1 VRLDFPELGRIHA
14 ERADLPPPSPPFLR
28 RLAGLRRLALLDSA
42 RGGRYTVVGAI
53 PLARF
58 TWRPGLGEVA
68 LPGGARVREPS
79 LVEALRSMLI
89 ATTAEAHG
97 PLPFGPGWLGYFGYG
112 ARAAFEEVP
121 ERHADDMGLF
131 DVDLA
136 YYPAVAVHD
145 AEEGAWWFVSRRECA
160 DTARTMHACM
170 MRVAPE
176 PPRVLAGPV
185 RALLPKERYLSAV
198 RRAVEYIHAGDV
210 FQVNFAHEFRASYRG
225 EPLELYLALRER
237 NPAPYAAFLDL
248 GRGDAIL
255 STSPELFL
263 RVRGHEVVTRPI
275 KGTRPRGPD
284 PESDRR
290 LRDELK
296 GSEKDAAELAMIVDL
311 ERNDLGRV
319 CAPGTV
325 KVVTDAEIESFA
337 TVHHRVAE
345 IRGEI
350 EEGYDRADLLA
361 ATFPG
366 GSITGAPKVRAMEII
381 DELEAGRRGPY
392 TGAIGLLSD
401 DGNMDLNIAIRTPV
415 LARGEVRIHVG
426 GGIVADS
433 DPEAEYEETL
443 AKGRAMFD
451 VLSLTRFNE
460 TPPIH

>member
-1 VRLDFPELGRIHA
+1 MRIDFPDLGRIHA
-14 ERADLPPPSPPFLR
+14 ERADLPPPGPPLFR
-28 RLAGLRRLALLDSA
+28 RLQGLRRLAVLDSA
-42 RGGRYTVVGAI
+42 SGGRYTVIGAI

-58 TWRPGLGEVA
+58 TWRPGLGELA
-68 LPGGARVREPS
+68 LPGGARARDPS
-79 LVEALRSMLI
+79 LVEGLRSMLL
-89 ATTAEAHG
+89 ATAAEAHG
-97 PLPFGPGWLGYFGYG
+97 PLPFGPGWMGYLGYG

-121 ERHADDMGLF
+121 ERHPDDTGLP

-145 AEEGAWWFVSRRECA
+145 AEDGAWWFVSRRECA
-160 DTARTMHACM
+160 DTARTIHACM
-170 MRVAPE
+170 MRAAAGAP
-176 PPRVLAGPV
+176 PAAAGPV
-185 RALLPKERYLSAV
+185 RPRVTKEAYLAAA

-210 FQVNFAHEFRASYRG
+210 FQVNYAHEFRAAYRG
-225 EPLELYLALRER
+225 DPLELYLRFRER
-237 NPAPYAAFLDL
+237 NPAPYAAYLDL
-248 GRGDAIL
+248 GNDAAVL

-263 RVRGHEVVTRPI
+263 RVRGSEVVTRPI
-275 KGTRPRGPD
+275 KGTRPRGAD
-284 PESDRR
+284 PEADAR
-290 LRDELK
+290 LREELRR
-296 GSEKDAAELAMIVDL
+296 SEKDAAELAMIVDL

-319 CAPGTV
+319 CRPGTIE
-325 KVVTDAEIESFA
+325 VVSDSGIESYA

-345 IRGEI
+345 VRGEI

-415 LARGEVRIHVG
+415 LARGEVRVHVG

-433 DPEAEYEETL
+433 VPEAEYDETL
-443 AKGRAMFD
+443 AKGRAI
-451 VLSLTRFNE
+451 LEALA
-460 TPPIH
+460 